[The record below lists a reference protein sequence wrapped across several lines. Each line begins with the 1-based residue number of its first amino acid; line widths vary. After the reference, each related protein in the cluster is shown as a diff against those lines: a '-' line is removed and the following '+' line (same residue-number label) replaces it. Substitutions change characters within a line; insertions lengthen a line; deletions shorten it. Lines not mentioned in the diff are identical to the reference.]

1 MQTVV
6 GRLATEGK
14 LRVMLVT
21 SEEKNLFL
29 NLNEPA
35 DLAAL

>member
-1 MQTVV
+1 VA
-6 GRLATEGK
+6 GRLAMEGK
-14 LRVMLVT
+14 LRIVPVT
-21 SEEKNLFL
+21 SLERKLFL

>member
-1 MQTVV
+1 MQTVA

-14 LRVMLVT
+14 LRVVPVT

-35 DLAAL
+35 DFATL